1 MTRHPAAVVV
11 PGGGGEPR
19 RESID
24 LRQGFPSLGTEVGS
38 WGVKDASMGREFEDN
53 EAENG
58 YVEQRKLISKRSV
71 IPYFLWLVP
80 TL

>member
-38 WGVKDASMGREFEDN
+38 RGGVKDASVGREFEDN

-71 IPYFLWLVP
+71 IP
-80 TL
+80 